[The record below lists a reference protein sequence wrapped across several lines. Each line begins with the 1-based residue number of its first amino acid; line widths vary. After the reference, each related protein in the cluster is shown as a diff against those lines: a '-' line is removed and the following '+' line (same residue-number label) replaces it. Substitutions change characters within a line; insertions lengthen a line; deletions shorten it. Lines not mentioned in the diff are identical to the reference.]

1 MKNSKKLL
9 LASLIVLSNTAFSQ
23 EIYNKDGL
31 EVGVGGF
38 LNLGVKSANYDLDQ
52 TGTGEYGQPD
62 LKDYKNS
69 KIGIDEDAALFNV
82 NFKKK
87 VNNFE
92 FGGFMRYGASYENNL
107 ERNGGALYAKYNFNE
122 KLSLQYQKFDYGY
135 TKLTFTGAGV
145 LVTGKENGTGYQL
158 DLSAPGQWRSL
169 VLDNDVS
176 QFGNAF
182 LGQGITGV
190 QWSGGEF
197 TPNGKVW
204 NSFMA
209 YATNYVNYAIKPNA
223 LNLEYNNGKLGIISS
238 AVYNNQEVSDSTG
251 GATATNKGIIAKAS
265 YKINDKT
272 LVGGGVSYGDGKTDY
287 TSSTDTGTEIIA
299 QNAFYQTNI
308 KGVDLYTEVA
318 HSKYELTGKN
328 AYKESDSEKELVGA
342 YGKISK
348 FTKFGI
354 PAIELKV
361 AQSTFDKVNG
371 TEYSDAQTNTLV
383 ELVPSFT
390 VFIKKIPGAMASV
403 NATLGK
409 YQSENINGTS
419 GNDASGTQVKVG
431 TYLTYFF

>member
-9 LASLIVLSNTAFSQ
+9 LASLIVLSNTVFSQ

-31 EVGVGGF
+31 EVGLGGF
-38 LNLGVKSANYDLDQ
+38 LNLGVKSANYDLDKA
-52 TGTGEYGQPD
+52 TNNYSSVT
-62 LKDYKNS
+62 DYENS
-69 KIGIDEDAALFNV
+69 KTGIDEDAALFNV

-107 ERNGGALYAKYNFNE
+107 ERNGGELYAKYNFNK
-122 KLSLQYQKFDYGY
+122 KLSLKYQKFDYGY
-135 TKLTFTGAGV
+135 TKLAYDSSGWYPV
-145 LVTGKENGTGYQL
+145 VVTGKENGTGYQL

-169 VLDNDVS
+169 VLENDVS
-176 QFGNAF
+176 IFGNAF
-182 LGQGITGV
+182 LGLGMTGIS
-190 QWSGGEF
+190 WSGGEF

-223 LNLEYNNGKLGIISS
+223 LNLEYINGKLGVISS
-238 AVYNNQEVSDSTG
+238 VVYNSQDVSDSTG
-251 GATATNKGIIAKAS
+251 GATATNKGLTAKAS

-287 TSSTDTGTEIIA
+287 TSSTDTDTEIIA
-299 QNAFYQTNI
+299 QNVYYQTNI
-308 KGVDLYTEVA
+308 KGFDIYTEVA
-318 HSKYELTGKN
+318 HSKYELTGTN
-328 AYKESDSEKELVGA
+328 TYGDSDSEKELVGV

-348 FTKFGI
+348 FTKYGI
-354 PAIELKV
+354 PAVELKV
-361 AQSTFDKVNG
+361 AQSTFDKVDG

-383 ELVPSFT
+383 ELTPSYT

-409 YQSENINGTS
+409 YKSENIDGTS
-419 GNDASGTQVKVG
+419 GNNADGTQVKVG